1 MLQEEAE
8 KFLLKNGDVLIVE
21 GHANVDEIGRAALW
35 RAERDGILHQ
45 NHLIRVRC
53 LPDLSPEYLNLYLN
67 SVRGRAYFK
76 ARAKS
81 SSGLN
86 TINSSVVKDMPV
98 PAPALV
104 QQLES
109 VREAQ
114 KFDCNLASLS
124 KATDDLIRSQKTYLQ
139 EVFA

>member
-67 SVRGRAYFK
+67 SVG
-76 ARAKS
+76 
-81 SSGLN
+81 
-86 TINSSVVKDMPV
+86 D
-98 PAPALV
+98 ALT
-104 QQLES
+104 L
-109 VREAQ
+109 RLAQ
-114 KFDCNLASLS
+114 KVPVD
-124 KATDDLIRSQKTYLQ
+124 
-139 EVFA
+139 